1 MLVQARALNG
11 KMLSSTGYSLL
22 LMYCRASVST
32 LSLSSFHLPMDYGVG
47 NSSHFYGS
55 YKLIICTVEVFF
67 LCLFFLIRLNLHQS
81 LQ

>member
-32 LSLSSFHLPMDYGVG
+32 LSLSLSSFHLPMDYGVG

-67 LCLFFLIRLNLHQS
+67 SLFVFSHS
-81 LQ
+81 T